1 MPQDGYPNLIRPT
14 LDRTAEQR
22 RESAT
27 AAGRAS
33 GESRRRR
40 KTFAE
45 GLRALLA
52 MPEDDPERRQV
63 LQALGLDG
71 TYQDSLNL
79 AQIAQ
84 ARKGDSDAY
93 RLIRDTIGEKPTE
106 QVELGG
112 LADRPLATIDLSK
125 MDDDALRRLAE
136 MRSDGT

>member
-1 MPQDGYPNLIRPT
+1 L
-14 LDRTAEQR
+14 
-22 RESAT
+22 
-27 AAGRAS
+27 
-33 GESRRRR
+33 
-40 KTFAE
+40 AE

-52 MPEDDPERRQV
+52 MPEDDPERRQL

-112 LADRPLATIDLSK
+112 LADRPIATIDLSK

-136 MRSDGT
+136 MRSEGT